1 MSGKT
6 ASEKT
11 DTEGGC
17 DLVHSSAAPKP
28 CELIRVE
35 DVSDAIGYHRGRE
48 SSHFVL
54 FSTVGSRKPKTEVM
68 ILTAISRAISGSP
81 LCRISSMHAASG
93 PSTAPAEMLME
104 NRAFDLPRNAGR
116 AISLTFVESVGTTST
131 LPTERSTQ
139 IGQNR

>member
-1 MSGKT
+1 
-6 ASEKT
+6 
-11 DTEGGC
+11 
-17 DLVHSSAAPKP
+17 
-28 CELIRVE
+28 
-35 DVSDAIGYHRGRE
+35 
-48 SSHFVL
+48 
-54 FSTVGSRKPKTEVM
+54 
-68 ILTAISRAISGSP
+68 
-81 LCRISSMHAASG
+81 MHAASG